1 MDTISIG
8 ITCFNAAQTI
18 ERAVRSAQ
26 QQTWPRFEIVV
37 VDDCS
42 TDASWDA
49 LERLASAEARMRIV
63 RHPHN
68 RGVGA
73 ARNTVLEHAT
83 GAFVAFF
90 DDDDVSRPER
100 LAEQHR
106 RIVEYE
112 RSTGSPIVLCYT
124 ASLDEYPGGATDYS
138 APLGADATPAPAGDD
153 VARLILLGKPTAGGR
168 GVCPTSTQMA
178 RRSVYGLVGGFDE
191 NLRRHE
197 DTDLNLRLALCGA
210 HFAGLASPLVVR
222 SMTATQDKSV
232 RWERESALQLIE
244 KHRDL
249 LERWH
254 WYQFVR
260 RWNEMKFAQLD
271 GGPASALPHALRL
284 FFASPLKTTRKVAWT
299 LPNRARYSKY
309 RYSHAPGV

>member
-1 MDTISIG
+1 MDNISIG
-8 ITCFNAAQTI
+8 ITCFNAAQSI

-42 TDASWDA
+42 TDASGDI
-49 LERLASAEARMRIV
+49 LERLAAADDRMRIV
-63 RHPHN
+63 RHTRN

-100 LAEQHR
+100 LTKQHR

-112 RSTGSPIVLCYT
+112 RATGSPIVLCYT
-124 ASLDEYPGGATDYS
+124 ASEDEYPGGSTDYS
-138 APLGADATPAPAGDD
+138 APLGADATPAPSGDD

-178 RRSVYGLVGGFDE
+178 RRSVYEIVGGFDE

-197 DTDLNLRLALCGA
+197 DTDLNLRLALRGA
-210 HFAGLASPLVVR
+210 HFAGLASPLVIR
-222 SMTATQDKSV
+222 TMTATTDKSV
-232 RWERESALQLIE
+232 HWERESALQLIE

-249 LERWH
+249 LERWN

-260 RWNEMKFAQLD
+260 RWNEMKFARLD
-271 GGPASALPHALRL
+271 GGRASALPLALRL
-284 FFASPLKTTRKVAWT
+284 FFASPLKTARKVAWT
-299 LPNRARYSKY
+299 LPNRTRYAKY

>member
-8 ITCFNAAQTI
+8 ITCFNAAESI

-26 QQTWPRFEIVV
+26 QQTWPRFEIVA

-42 TDASWDA
+42 TDASWAA
-49 LERLASAEARMRIV
+49 LERLASADERMRIV

-73 ARNTVLEHAT
+73 ARNTVLAYAT

-90 DDDDVSRPER
+90 DDDDASQPER
-100 LAEQHR
+100 LVEQYR

-112 RSTGSPIVLCYT
+112 RATGARIVLCYA
-124 ASLDEYPGGATDYS
+124 ASLDEYPGGPTEYS

-178 RRSVYGLVGGFDE
+178 RRDVYQLVGGFDE

-197 DTDLNLRLALCGA
+197 DTDLNLRLALRGA
-210 HFAGLASPLVVR
+210 HFAGMANPLVVR
-222 SMTATQDKSV
+222 TMTATPDKSV
-232 RWERESALQLIE
+232 RSERESALQLIE
-244 KHRDL
+244 KHRDV

-254 WYQFVR
+254 WYEFVR
-260 RWNEMKFAQLD
+260 RWSEMKFARLD
-271 GGPASALPHALRL
+271 GGAASALPHALRL
-284 FFASPLKTTRKVAWT
+284 FFTSPLKTMRKVAWT

-309 RYSHAPGV
+309 RYSHAAGA

>member
-1 MDTISIG
+1 MISIG
-8 ITCFNAAQTI
+8 ITCFNAEESI

-26 QQTWPRFEIVV
+26 NQTWPRFEIVA

-42 TDASWDA
+42 ADASWA
-49 LERLASAEARMRIV
+49 VLERLAAVDERMHIV
-63 RHPHN
+63 RHPAN

-112 RSTGSPIVLCYT
+112 RATGSNIVLCYT
-124 ASLDEYPGGATDYS
+124 ASMDEYPGRATYS
-138 APLGADATPAPAGDD
+138 PPLGADATPAPAGDD

-178 RRSVYGLVGGFDE
+178 RRRVYEIVGGFDE
-191 NLRRHE
+191 NLRRQE
-197 DTDLNLRLALCGA
+197 DTDLNLRLALHGA
-210 HFAGLASPLVVR
+210 HFAGLADPLVVR
-222 SMTATQDKSV
+222 TMTATQDKSV
-232 RWERESALQLIE
+232 RLERDSALQLIE
-244 KHRDL
+244 KHRDV
-249 LERWH
+249 LERWR
-254 WYQFVR
+254 WYEFVR
-260 RWNEMKFAQLD
+260 LWCEMKFARLD
-271 GGPASALPHALRL
+271 GGPASALPHLLRL
-284 FFASPLKTTRKVAWT
+284 FVTSPLKTMRKIAWT
-299 LPNRARYSKY
+299 LPNRTRYAKY
-309 RYSHAPGV
+309 RHAHGAGV